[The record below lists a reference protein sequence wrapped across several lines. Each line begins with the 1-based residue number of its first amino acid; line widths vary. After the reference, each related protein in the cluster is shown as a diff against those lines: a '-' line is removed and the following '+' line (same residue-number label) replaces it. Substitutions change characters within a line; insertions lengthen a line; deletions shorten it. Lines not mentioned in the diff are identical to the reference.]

1 MNTADGFGILN
12 SLRTQENH
20 EGLLIDTLEQR
31 REKLACAILGDYPT
45 FKSSVKKAHHGL
57 EQSAAN
63 GMDWTTCSLAGST
76 HPFIHWRPS
85 FPSLW

>member
-1 MNTADGFGILN
+1 LRAYYEAVNTADGFGLLN

-63 GMDWTTCSLAGST
+63 GMDWTT
-76 HPFIHWRPS
+76 
-85 FPSLW
+85 